1 MTRKNTKDKWSNVLQ
16 VIGLIGLIAFFI
28 GAFALVGAI
37 DGGEEVRSDNAQS
50 CFRIG
55 ESGEYPDVVRNA
67 PRP

>member
-1 MTRKNTKDKWSNVLQ
+1 MLQ

-37 DGGEEVRSDNAQS
+37 DGGEEVRSDLAQS
-50 CFRIG
+50 CYRIG
-55 ESGEYPDVVRNA
+55 EEGEFPDHVRNA